1 MKKYLGID
9 WGKKRIGL
17 AFAEDET
24 KIVMPLKVVFN
35 LNEVL
40 DEIKDNEI
48 DTVIIGMP
56 FQLDKNEI
64 NKSIKDDFLNF
75 VRLLEEKSGIKVKEV
90 DERFTS
96 KQADMMDKYNK
107 RDGKRDI
114 NSAIIILQNY
124 LDSINAG
131 NI

>member
-1 MKKYLGID
+1 MKQYLGID

-17 AFAEDET
+17 AFAESET
-24 KIVMPLKVVFN
+24 RIVMPLKAVSS
-35 LNEVL
+35 LKEVL
-40 DEIKDNEI
+40 GEIKDNRI
-48 DTVIIGMP
+48 DIIVIGMP
-56 FQLDKNEI
+56 FQSDKNEI

-75 VRLLEEKSGIKVKEV
+75 LKLLKEKSGLKVEEI

-96 KQADMMDKYNK
+96 KQADAMSVSGK

-124 LDSINAG
+124 LDSIEC
-131 NI
+131 

>member
-17 AFAEDET
+17 SFAESET
-24 KIVMPLKVVFN
+24 KIVMPLKAVFN
-35 LNEVL
+35 LKEVL
-40 DEIKDNEI
+40 KEITDNEI
-48 DTVIIGMP
+48 DVVVIGMP
-56 FQLDKNEI
+56 FQLDKAEI
-64 NKSIKDDFLNF
+64 NKSIKDDFLKF
-75 VRLLEEKSGIKVKEV
+75 VKILEEKSGLKIEKI

-96 KQADMMDKYNK
+96 KQADLMFCGNK

-124 LDSINAG
+124 LDKNAG